1 MWDEC
6 FSSWCHSRKGGVS
19 GWQAG
24 VLEPQMVP
32 VNNEKKYRP
41 NHTGWQLSTPVD
53 QCCIDSCPRRAV
65 RDEYRARGEKLLDL
79 RPELKK
85 DAAQWLLVLAGGL
98 VAGSTE
104 RRHPGREDG
113 AVGANHFGSMILK
126 SIAIIPARFQSTR
139 FPGKPLVPIVQK
151 TMIQH
156 VYERALQA
164 RSVTEVI
171 VATDDV
177 RILNAVEAFGGQ
189 ARMTST
195 SHRSGTDRVAE
206 VAASTDA
213 DVIVNVQGDEPLID
227 PDALDAVVEPFQADP
242 GLMISTLSV
251 EGTDDEHRNP
261 NVVKV
266 VVDHD
271 GFALYFSRSPIP
283 F

>member
-1 MWDEC
+1 
-6 FSSWCHSRKGGVS
+6 
-19 GWQAG
+19 
-24 VLEPQMVP
+24 
-32 VNNEKKYRP
+32 
-41 NHTGWQLSTPVD
+41 
-53 QCCIDSCPRRAV
+53 
-65 RDEYRARGEKLLDL
+65 
-79 RPELKK
+79 
-85 DAAQWLLVLAGGL
+85 
-98 VAGSTE
+98 
-104 RRHPGREDG
+104 
-113 AVGANHFGSMILK
+113 MISLK

-139 FPGKPLVPIVQK
+139 FPGKPLVPIGQK

-164 RSVTEVI
+164 RSVAEVI

-177 RILNAVEAFGGQ
+177 RILSAVQAFGGQ

-227 PDALDAVVEPFQADP
+227 PEALDAVVEPFQSDP

-283 F
+283 FFRDAATEGIETRGCLKHVGLYAYRRDFLTGLASLKESDLEKAEALEQLRFLDNGYRIRVVKSTYQSLAVDTPEDLERVNAFIKERAWQPSSSL